1 MAEIDVKESILW
13 SVKKQLGG
21 IDPKEESPFDADIIM
36 QINGV
41 FGILQQLGVGPED
54 GFSISDETSV
64 WADFIGDDKVLNMV
78 KPYMYAKVKLGFDVA
93 STPSSVITALENI
106 VHEYE
111 FRMNV
116 RVDPR
121 KEAQS

>member
-1 MAEIDVKESILW
+1 MSEIAVTDSILY

-21 IDPKEESPFDADIIM
+21 LDPKEESPFDADIIM

-41 FGILQQLGVGPED
+41 FGILEQLGVGPED
-54 GFSISDETSV
+54 GFSISDETAL
-64 WADFIGDDKVLNMV
+64 WTDFIGDDKVLNMV
-78 KPYMYAKVKLGFDVA
+78 KPYMYAKVKLGFDIA

-106 VHEYE
+106 VSEYE

-116 RVDPR
+116 RVDPG
-121 KEAQS
+121 KEKS

>member
-1 MAEIDVKESILW
+1 MAEIDVKDSILY

-21 IDPKEESPFDADIIM
+21 MDPKEESPFDSDIIM

-54 GFSISDETSV
+54 GFSISDETAIWS
-64 WADFIGDDKVLNMV
+64 DFIGDDKVLNMV
-78 KPYMYAKVKLGFDVA
+78 KPYMYARVKLGFDIS
-93 STPSSVITALENI
+93 STPSSVVTVLQNLIA
-106 VHEYE
+106 EYE

-116 RVDPR
+116 RVDPG
-121 KEAQS
+121 KEET

>member
-1 MAEIDVKESILW
+1 MAEIDVKDSILY

-21 IDPKEESPFDADIIM
+21 MDPKEESPFDPDIIM

-54 GFSISDETSV
+54 GFSISDETAV
-64 WADFIGDDKVLNMV
+64 WSDFIGDDKVLNMV
-78 KPYMYAKVKLGFDVA
+78 KPYMYARVKLGFDIS
-93 STPSSVITALENI
+93 STPSSVVTVLQNL
-106 VHEYE
+106 VSEYE

-116 RVDPR
+116 RVDPG
-121 KEAQS
+121 KEET

>member
-1 MAEIDVKESILW
+1 MSEIEITESILY

-21 IDPKEESPFDADIIM
+21 LDPTEESPFDADIIM

-41 FGILQQLGVGPED
+41 FGILQQLGVGPKE
-54 GFSISDETSV
+54 GFSISDETAT
-64 WADFIGDDKVLNMV
+64 WTDFVGDDKVLNMI
-78 KPYMYAKVKLGFDVA
+78 KPYMYAKVKLGFDIA

-116 RVDPR
+116 RVDPGD
-121 KEAQS
+121 KESL

>member
-1 MAEIDVKESILW
+1 MAEIDVKDSILY

-21 IDPKEESPFDADIIM
+21 LDPTEESPFDADIIM

-54 GFSISDETSV
+54 GFSISDETAV
-64 WADFIGDDKVLNMV
+64 WTDFIGEDKVLNMV
-78 KPYMYAKVKLGFDVA
+78 KPYMYAKVKLGFDIA

-106 VHEYE
+106 VNEYE

-116 RVDPR
+116 RVDPG
-121 KEAQS
+121 KEKT

>member
-1 MAEIDVKESILW
+1 MSEIDVKDSILY

-21 IDPKEESPFDADIIM
+21 LDPTEESPFDADIIM

-54 GFSISDETSV
+54 GFSISDETAL
-64 WADFIGDDKVLNMV
+64 WTDFIGEDKVLNMV

-93 STPSSVITALENI
+93 STPSSVITALQNI
-106 VHEYE
+106 VSEYE

-116 RVDPR
+116 RVDPG
-121 KEAQS
+121 KEET

>member
-1 MAEIDVKESILW
+1 MAEIDVKDSILY

-21 IDPKEESPFDADIIM
+21 MDPKEESPFDPDIIM

-54 GFSISDETSV
+54 GFSISDETAV
-64 WADFIGDDKVLNMV
+64 WSDFIGDDKVLNMV
-78 KPYMYAKVKLGFDVA
+78 KPYMYARVKLGFDIS
-93 STPSSVITALENI
+93 STPSSVVTVLQNLVA
-106 VHEYE
+106 EYE

-116 RVDPR
+116 RVDPG
-121 KEAQS
+121 KEET

>member
-1 MAEIDVKESILW
+1 MSEIAVRDSILY

-21 IDPKEESPFDADIIM
+21 LDPTEESPFDDDIIM

-41 FGILQQLGVGPED
+41 FGILQQLGVGPKD
-54 GFSISDETSV
+54 GFAISDETNL
-64 WADFIGDDKVLNMV
+64 WTDFSTDKIVLNQV
-78 KPYMYAKVKLGFDVA
+78 KPYMFAKVKLGFDIA

-106 VHEYE
+106 VAEYE

-116 RVDPR
+116 RVDPG
-121 KEAQS
+121 EETI

>member
-1 MAEIDVKESILW
+1 MSEIDVKDSILY

-21 IDPKEESPFDADIIM
+21 LDPKEESPFDADIIM

-54 GFSISDETSV
+54 GFTISDETAL
-64 WADFIGDDKVLNMV
+64 WTDFIGDDKVLNMV
-78 KPYMYAKVKLGFDVA
+78 KPYMYAKVKLGFDIA

-106 VHEYE
+106 VSEYE

-116 RVDPR
+116 RVDSGEE
-121 KEAQS
+121 KV

>member
-1 MAEIDVKESILW
+1 MSEIAITDSILY

-21 IDPKEESPFDADIIM
+21 LDPVEESPFDADIIM

-54 GFSISDETSV
+54 GFSISDETALWS
-64 WADFIGDDKVLNMV
+64 DFIGEDKVLNMV
-78 KPYMYAKVKLGFDVA
+78 KPYMYAKVKLGFDIA

-106 VHEYE
+106 VAEYE
-111 FRMNV
+111 WRMNV
-116 RVDPR
+116 HVDPG
-121 KEAQS
+121 KEKT

>member
-1 MAEIDVKESILW
+1 MSEIDVKDSILY

-21 IDPKEESPFDADIIM
+21 LDPTEESPFDADIIM

-54 GFSISDETSV
+54 GFSISDETAL
-64 WADFIGDDKVLNMV
+64 WTDFIGEDKVLNMV

-93 STPSSVITALENI
+93 STPSSVITALQNI
-106 VHEYE
+106 VNEYE

-116 RVDPR
+116 RVDPG
-121 KEAQS
+121 KEET

>member
-1 MAEIDVKESILW
+1 MSEIAIKDSILY

-21 IDPKEESPFDADIIM
+21 LDPTEESPFDDDIIM

-41 FGILQQLGVGPED
+41 FSILQQLGVGPRE
-54 GFSISDETSV
+54 GFAISDETAL
-64 WADFIGDDKVLNMV
+64 WTDFTTDLIVLNQI
-78 KPYMYAKVKLGFDVA
+78 KPYMYAKVKLGFDIA

-116 RVDPR
+116 RVDPG
-121 KEAQS
+121 EE

>member
-1 MAEIDVKESILW
+1 MSEIDVKDSILY

-21 IDPKEESPFDADIIM
+21 LDPTEESPFDADIIM

-41 FGILQQLGVGPED
+41 FGILEQLGVGPED
-54 GFSISDETSV
+54 GFSISDETAL
-64 WADFIGDDKVLNMV
+64 WTDFTGEDKVLNMV

-106 VHEYE
+106 VNEYE

-116 RVDPR
+116 RVDPG
-121 KEAQS
+121 KEET

>member
-21 IDPKEESPFDADIIM
+21 IDPKEESPFDDDIIM

-78 KPYMYAKVKLGFDVA
+78 KPYMYAKVKLGFDIA

-106 VHEYE
+106 VNEYE

-116 RVDPR
+116 RVDPG